1 MNLDALAANLKPLDL
16 TAKPAISDAERDYF
30 RHYGLNFEEQ
40 CEEVIHHFGHF
51 PSGRYNIV
59 AHYFEHQYAVET
71 CFIVH
76 GYYDHSG
83 LYSHIIEYCL
93 KRSLSVV
100 IFDLPGHGLSTGERA
115 SITNFA
121 DYQSVLRDVLF
132 LFNNVA
138 PESWFAIGQST
149 GAAILMD
156 FMLSGGEDIFAKTV
170 LLAPLVRPYHW
181 PISSLAHRLARRFI
195 KQLNRK
201 FTVNSSDEEF
211 LNFIQKRDPLQVHH
225 LPMQWVTALKQWILY
240 FLRLE
245 SVEYKTLVVQGKSD
259 TTVDWEY
266 NLPVVEGK
274 FQGSKVFML
283 RNARHQLANE
293 SQAIR
298 NKIFAAIDIY
308 FDVCQ
313 PVGRRTLMS

>member
-16 TAKPAISDAERDYF
+16 TAKPAISDAERAYF
-30 RHYGLNFEEQ
+30 RYYGLNFEEQ
-40 CEEVIHHFGHF
+40 FEEVIHHFGHF
-51 PSGRYNIV
+51 PSGRFNIV

-83 LYSHIIEYCL
+83 LFSHVIDYCL

-121 DYQSVLRDVLF
+121 DYQVVLRDVLY
-132 LFNNVA
+132 LFNDVA

-156 FMLSGGEDIFAKTV
+156 FMLSGGEDVFAKTV
-170 LLAPLVRPYHW
+170 LLAPLVRPYQW
-181 PISSLAHRLARRFI
+181 PLSSFAHSLLHRFI

-201 FTVNSSDEEF
+201 FTQNSNDEDF
-211 LNFIQKRDPLQVHH
+211 LIFVQKDPLQAHH
-225 LPMQWVTALKQWILY
+225 LSMQWITALKQWIMY

-245 SVEYKTLVVQGKSD
+245 SVEYKTLVVQGKVD

-274 FQGSKVFML
+274 FQGTKVFTI

-293 SQAIR
+293 SQDIR
-298 NKIFAAIDIY
+298 GKMFAAIDIY